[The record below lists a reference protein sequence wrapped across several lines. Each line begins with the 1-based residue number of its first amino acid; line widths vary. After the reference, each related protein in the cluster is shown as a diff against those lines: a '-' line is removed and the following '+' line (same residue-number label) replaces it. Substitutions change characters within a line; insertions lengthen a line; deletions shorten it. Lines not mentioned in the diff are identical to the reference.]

1 MLIYY
6 MVSKNYIREYQ
17 ATCPVRIVSTMHK
30 QQSDVKQKEFEVEGK
45 DQIELIIKN
54 IKNGTEGFNLHWP
67 Q

>member
-1 MLIYY
+1 MFIYY
-6 MVSKNYIREYQ
+6 IQFKTIYESNKV
-17 ATCPVRIVSTMHK
+17 PVRFVSTMHK